1 MTWQFKFCTAIT
13 RVLQQH
19 TAETAMLIQAKDK
32 DMEDAIQGVSVSLAD
47 EVTRLREQK
56 VMAVEDALATRQ
68 QLADVRDQA
77 QQNHANSQQ
86 LII

>member
-1 MTWQFKFCTAIT
+1 
-13 RVLQQH
+13 
-19 TAETAMLIQAKDK
+19 
-32 DMEDAIQGVSVSLAD
+32 MEDAIQGVSVSLAD
-47 EVTRLREQK
+47 EVTRLRGQK

-68 QLADVRDQA
+68 QLADVRDQV

>member
-1 MTWQFKFCTAIT
+1 MTRQFICLTAVT
-13 RVLQQH
+13 RVIPQH
-19 TAETAMLIQAKDK
+19 TAETAMLFQAKDK
-32 DMEDAIQGVSVSLAD
+32 YMEDAIQGVSVSLAD

-68 QLADVRDQA
+68 PLADVRDQA

>member
-1 MTWQFKFCTAIT
+1 
-13 RVLQQH
+13 
-19 TAETAMLIQAKDK
+19 MLIQAKDK

-47 EVTRLREQK
+47 EVTRLRELK
-56 VMAVEDALATRQ
+56 VMAVQDTLATRQ

-77 QQNHANSQQ
+77 QQNHANPHQ

>member
-1 MTWQFKFCTAIT
+1 MTWQFHCCTAIT
-13 RVLQQH
+13 RVIQQH
-19 TAETAMLIQAKDK
+19 TVETAMLIQAKDK

>member
-1 MTWQFKFCTAIT
+1 MTWQFDVCTAVT
-13 RVLQQH
+13 RVIQQH
-19 TAETAMLIQAKDK
+19 TAETAIQIQAKDK
-32 DMEDAIQGVSVSLAD
+32 DMEDAIQGVTVSLAD

-56 VMAVEDALATRQ
+56 VMAVEDALAIRQ
-68 QLADVRDQA
+68 HLAGVRDQA

>member
-1 MTWQFKFCTAIT
+1 MTWQLFCCTAIT
-13 RVLQQH
+13 RVIQQH
-19 TAETAMLIQAKDK
+19 TAETAMQIQAKDK